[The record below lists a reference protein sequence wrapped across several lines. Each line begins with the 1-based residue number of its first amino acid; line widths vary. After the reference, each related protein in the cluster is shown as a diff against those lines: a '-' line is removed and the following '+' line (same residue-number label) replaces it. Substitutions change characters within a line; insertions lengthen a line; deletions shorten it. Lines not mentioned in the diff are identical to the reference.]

1 MLGIHL
7 LLAVVLAA
15 FSDGLSPLGV
25 LVAFILV
32 YLVLKLGAGLMGL
45 RAYVR
50 RIELGTAFAV
60 WFVAEVIK
68 ASVDVARVV
77 FALGRAPR
85 PAIVPVRLSRADERL
100 ATVVGCLLTLTP
112 GTMAMEYD
120 PESALMYVHALDA
133 GSVEEVEAGVRAIE
147 SRLLAWM
154 DAGDSP
160 AQARERFD
168 DC

>member
-1 MLGIHL
+1 MLGVHF
-7 LLAVVLAA
+7 LLAIVLAA

-50 RIELGTAFAV
+50 RIELGTAFMG
-60 WFVAEVIK
+60 WFVVEVVK

-85 PAIVPVRLSRADERL
+85 PAIVPVRLARADDRL

-120 PESALMYVHALDA
+120 PESSLMYVHALDA
-133 GSVEEVEAGVRAIE
+133 QSAEEVEAGVRAIE
-147 SRLLAWM
+147 SRLLAWV
-154 DAGDSP
+154 DAGDTP
-160 AQARERFD
+160 AQAKERFD
-168 DC
+168 DR